1 MRSKEV
7 KDLSLRPQGRLQPDF
22 HIPGVAAALFAIC
35 LLVNV
40 VGTMLMT
47 QNGISSDAV
56 IGSWTVLWILVG
68 TFLLFSLKIASQ
80 WEKAVVLR
88 LGKFHRL
95 AGPGSFWVFP
105 IVDTL
110 ANWIDHRVMVT
121 PFSAEKTLT
130 KDTVPVDVD
139 AVLFWVVW
147 DAEKAALEVAD
158 YRAAIA
164 WAAQTALREIIG
176 QSVLADILVG
186 RAKMD
191 ADLQKI
197 IDERTTPW
205 GITVQSVEIRDV
217 IIPPDLEDAMSR
229 QAQAERE
236 RQSRIILG
244 ESEEQIA
251 ASFAEAS
258 KAYIHNPTALHLRAM
273 NMLFEGLKEK
283 GALVIVPSSAIDTMN
298 LGGLSGMV
306 SLAQQ
311 NLPPEK
317 ENKGILPASHRDG
330 DPSPS
335 PPLSRNYYN
344 ESLNYLP
351 GTCAGRDH
359 FPHRLP
365 ASQTG
370 LPFGRPGHPGRGEY
384 PAGHQRRGLPGLLAG
399 LQPGYDYRHP
409 RVAIHRPGSPAPKSQ
424 RQVRLL
430 SRRGTRTLEQQGLCG
445 VPPELQV

>member
-1 MRSKEV
+1 MRPKSDSK
-7 KDLSLRPQGRLQPDF
+7 DASLRQLGRLQPDQ
-22 HIPGVAAALFAIC
+22 HIPGMAGFLFAIC
-35 LLVNV
+35 
-40 VGTMLMT
+40 MLACFIGVFVMT
-47 QNGISSDAV
+47 QNAVGDAL
-56 IGSWTVLWILVG
+56 IGTWTVAWILLSVY
-68 TFLLFSLKIASQ
+68 FLFWLKIASQ

-88 LGKFHRL
+88 MGKFHKL
-95 AGPGSFWVFP
+95 AGPGIFWMLPFA
-105 IVDTL
+105 DTL

-176 QSVLADILVG
+176 QSMLADILVG

-191 ADLQKI
+191 ADLQRI

-217 IIPPDLEDAMSR
+217 IIPPDLENAMSR

-311 NLPPEK
+311 NMPKQK
-317 ENKGILPASHRDG
+317 E
-330 DPSPS
+330 
-335 PPLSRNYYN
+335 
-344 ESLNYLP
+344 
-351 GTCAGRDH
+351 
-359 FPHRLP
+359 
-365 ASQTG
+365 
-370 LPFGRPGHPGRGEY
+370 
-384 PAGHQRRGLPGLLAG
+384 
-399 LQPGYDYRHP
+399 
-409 RVAIHRPGSPAPKSQ
+409 
-424 RQVRLL
+424 
-430 SRRGTRTLEQQGLCG
+430 
-445 VPPELQV
+445 